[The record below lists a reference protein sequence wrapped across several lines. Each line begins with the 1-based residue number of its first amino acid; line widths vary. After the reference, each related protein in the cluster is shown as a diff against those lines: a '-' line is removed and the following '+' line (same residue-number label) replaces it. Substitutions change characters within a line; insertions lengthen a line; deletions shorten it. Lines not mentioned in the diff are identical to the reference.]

1 MIKYNACPQW
11 ATVSG
16 RKVLESPGERRLCTV
31 RVWCTQVRGK
41 TWETPNALD
50 SKEIKQ
56 SILKEINLE
65 YSLEGLMPKCQ
76 YFGHLMQRANSLEKT
91 LMLEKLEVRRRRGWH
106 RMRCMASLTQW
117 PWVWANSGRWGWRGM
132 LACCSPWGRKELH
145 RLNNNKS
152 DTGIHPFV
160 SCCTTHTLPSWLQWG
175 PCSGHKSI
183 STCSQEANQ
192 QFRFCYYNLPWPGAH
207 SFTFSS
213 LNFLIC

>member
-91 LMLEKLEVRRRRGWH
+91 LMLEKLEVRRRRGRHWLNGH
-106 RMRCMASLTQW
+106 ESEQTLGDGDGEGCWRAAVHGVAKSCTDWTTTKVIQESTLLSPAVPPTPCLPDSSEVLAQDTSLSVLVVRK
-117 PWVWANSGRWGWRGM
+117 PINS
-132 LACCSPWGRKELH
+132 
-145 RLNNNKS
+145 S
-152 DTGIHPFV
+152 DFA
-160 SCCTTHTLPSWLQWG
+160 TTTYRDLEHIRLPSQA
-175 PCSGHKSI
+175 SI
-183 STCSQEANQ
+183 S
-192 QFRFCYYNLPWPGAH
+192 
-207 SFTFSS
+207 SS
-213 LNFLIC
+213 VKMREQ